1 MGNFPSL
8 GLLEGIQAIKQ
19 KGSRT
24 LISSTVMSN
33 LKGLYFTSDSFLD
46 PFAFSGLF
54 YFSSVNYSS
63 SFFPQLKKTDE
74 GKRMKKEIN
83 NEFQNVSE
91 KPKPLW
97 FPKI

>member
-8 GLLEGIQAIKQ
+8 GLLEGIRAIKQ
-19 KGSRT
+19 KGSST

-33 LKGLYFTSDSFLD
+33 VKGLYFTSDSFLD
-46 PFAFSGLF
+46 PFA
-54 YFSSVNYSS
+54 FSSVNYSS